1 MNVPKDLNSICFERI
16 TRVYRNSQQKPS
28 AQAFMVIY
36 FAVKKGLGC
45 RDTAEKIMA
54 DLETADNLNETT
66 LSVVEELS
74 QCSYF
79 QPSPKISQ
87 LMNNYLSE
95 HREEIIPDD
104 EDIYGKHEEVFFE
117 TISSPY

>member
-1 MNVPKDLNSICFERI
+1 
-16 TRVYRNSQQKPS
+16 
-28 AQAFMVIY
+28 
-36 FAVKKGLGC
+36 
-45 RDTAEKIMA
+45 MA

-79 QPSPKISQ
+79 QPSPKISK